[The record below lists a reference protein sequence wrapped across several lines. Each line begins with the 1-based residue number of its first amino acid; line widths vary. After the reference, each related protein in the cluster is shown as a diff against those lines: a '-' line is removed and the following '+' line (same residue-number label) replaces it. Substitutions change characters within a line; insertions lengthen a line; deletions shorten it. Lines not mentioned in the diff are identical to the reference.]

1 MRSVLT
7 IAGSDPSG
15 HRGLQADL
23 RVFAAHGVHGMAVPT
38 ALTVQT
44 GDFEVHPVPVELVRR
59 QVRAVVGKAVVVKV
73 GMCATAS
80 IARMLAQELAGAVVV
95 LDPVLASTSGV
106 PLLDEPESLLP
117 LAAISTLVTPN
128 LDEARRLPALLEGTA
143 LLKGGHGEGD
153 VVVDRL
159 GEAEWRRPRL
169 HGADTRGTGCR
180 LSSAIAA
187 RLALGETL
195 ESAVAGAG
203 AWLHAELQASVGRAT
218 V

>member
-38 ALTVQT
+38 ALTVQA
-44 GDFEVHPVPVELVRR
+44 GAFEVHPVSVELVRR
-59 QVRAVVGKAVVVKV
+59 QVRAVLDQAVVVKV
-73 GMCATAS
+73 GMCATGA
-80 IARMLAQELAGAVVV
+80 IARMLAQELSGAVVV
-95 LDPVLASTSGV
+95 LDPVLASTSGTS
-106 PLLDEPESLLP
+106 LLDEPESLLP
-117 LAAISTLVTPN
+117 LAAISALVTPN
-128 LDEARRLPALLEGTA
+128 LDEARRLPGLLEGKA

-159 GEAEWRRPRL
+159 GDVEWRRPRL

-187 RLALGETL
+187 RLALGEDL
-195 ESAVAGAG
+195 EAAVAGAG
-203 AWLHAELQASVGRAT
+203 AWLYGELQRSVGRRLA
-218 V
+218 